1 MSDNSNNTIDQETF
15 PEEWDV
21 LLKIM
26 PNEVME
32 KMNLSLMRM
41 KRAEQ
46 ISFMNILIG
55 EAKIELKKQ
64 GLDDDFNKLA

>member
-64 GLDDDFNKLA
+64 GLDDNFNKLA

>member
-1 MSDNSNNTIDQETF
+1 MSDKSIENNTF
-15 PEEWDV
+15 PEEWDA

-32 KMNLSLMRM
+32 RLNLSLMRM
-41 KRAEQ
+41 DRSEQ
-46 ISFMNILIG
+46 ISFMNKLIE

-64 GLDDDFNKLA
+64 GLDDNFDTLA

>member
-26 PNEVME
+26 PNEVIE

-41 KRAEQ
+41 KRADQ

>member
-1 MSDNSNNTIDQETF
+1 MSDNSNNTIDQDTF

-46 ISFMNILIG
+46 ISFMNRLIG